1 MYIPKYYEMK
11 DYQNVKDFIT
21 ANNFATIVTNHES
34 TPTATHLPLNIEEK
48 ENSLYLSGH
57 FAKANKQW
65 QTIDGNDKIL
75 IIFSGA
81 HGYISSTWYET
92 EDVPTWDYQSVH
104 AYGTGELLN
113 EAQLK
118 KELSMLLNR
127 YESNHINGATWEN
140 LSEKTKQQVNGIIG
154 FKVKVDKLEAAYK
167 LSQNRS
173 QKEKENIMK
182 HLKQT
187 GAPLNSQLADAI
199 KDQQ

>member
-1 MYIPKYYEMK
+1 MYSHKYYEMK

-34 TPTATHLPLNIEEK
+34 TPIATHLPLNIEEK

-81 HGYISSTWYET
+81 HGYISSTW
-92 EDVPTWDYQSVH
+92 DYQSVH

-140 LSEKTKQQVNGIIG
+140 LSEKTKQQINGIIG
-154 FKVKVDKLEAAYK
+154 FKVKVDKLETSYK